1 MKKFSGTGVALVTP
15 LNNGAV
21 DFPAFKRIIEHVVNG
36 GVDFIVSLGSTGEAT
51 TLNKDECKEILRFT
65 VKQVNGR
72 IPLVAGLFGANSTG
86 HLLQRIELYAG
97 SLHGFDAIMS
107 SNPSYV
113 KPTQEGIFQHYMEVE
128 KASPLPIII
137 YNVPGRTSGNI
148 SAETTVRLANAS
160 PKFIAVKE
168 ASGDM
173 AQIQQIIKDKPKDF
187 LVLSGDDPLTLA
199 MIGCGADG
207 VISVV
212 ANAFPSQFSNMA
224 RAALKGDFQ
233 TARRLHY
240 GLLDIHPWLYVDGN
254 PSGIKAVMDLLGF
267 CGQEVRLPL
276 TPVRESTIAKL
287 KKEVDKLAGVAD
299 RTDA

>member
-1 MKKFSGTGVALVTP
+1 MMKKFSGTGVALVTP
-15 LNNGAV
+15 FKNGAV
-21 DFPAFKRIIEHVVNG
+21 DFPALESIIEHVIAG

-51 TLNKDECKEILRFT
+51 TLHTDECKKILRFT

-86 HLLQRIELYAG
+86 HLLQRFELYADALG
-97 SLHGFDAIMS
+97 GFDAIMS

-128 KASPLPIII
+128 KTSPLPIII

-148 SAETTVRLANAS
+148 SAETAVRLANAS

-173 AQIQQIIKDKPKDF
+173 AQIQQIIKDRPEGF

-207 VISVV
+207 VISVI
-212 ANAFPSQFSNMA
+212 ANAFPSRFSKMTK
-224 RAALKGDFQ
+224 AALRGDFE

-240 GLLDIHPWLYVDGN
+240 DLLDIHPWLYVDGN
-254 PSGIKAVMDLLGF
+254 PAGIKAVLDLLGL

-276 TPVRESTIAKL
+276 TPVPEGTFAKL
-287 KKEVDKLAGVAD
+287 KTEVGKLAEVASF
-299 RTDA
+299 